1 MIGEKIKDLRV
12 KNQMTQ
18 KDLADKLYVTYQAV
32 SRWEN
37 GEVEP
42 SISTIKE
49 MAKIFGV
56 GVNELLETEEPVK
69 ETIVEKE
76 IVYKEAPKQVL
87 TICEVCNKPLYEP
100 DEIKRYDHKGR
111 VRHGRH
117 YHTVSNTVVM
127 CEECYNKKMEEI
139 RLQKEKLE
147 AERRAKIKKRRNIGF
162 VLSALVL
169 TICLVI
175 SIVGFVKSNSALG
188 AWMIVL
194 GISGAAFIGCVI
206 MNNTFIT
213 EMWVSVASW
222 SIHLPG
228 VIFTLDLDGIIWLI
242 TIKLLGAIL
251 SLFVSILCVM
261 LATALGCA
269 LGIFTYP
276 FSLGKSLKYA
286 EDNY

>member
-1 MIGEKIKDLRV
+1 MPRISEALV
-12 KNQMTQ
+12 
-18 KDLADKLYVTYQAV
+18 V
-32 SRWEN
+32 
-37 GEVEP
+37 P
-42 SISTIKE
+42 S
-49 MAKIFGV
+49 V
-56 GVNELLETEEPVK
+56 
-69 ETIVEKE
+69 
-76 IVYKEAPKQVL
+76 
-87 TICEVCNKPLYEP
+87 
-100 DEIKRYDHKGR
+100 
-111 VRHGRH
+111 
-117 YHTVSNTVVM
+117 
-127 CEECYNKKMEEI
+127 KKM
-139 RLQKEKLE
+139 RGL
-147 AERRAKIKKRRNIGF
+147 IKFIILFTN
-162 VLSALVL
+162 
-169 TICLVI
+169 
-175 SIVGFVKSNSALG
+175 GFVKSNSALG